1 MSVRLEKLI
10 DQTGPEDG
18 EESWHAAEL
27 RLGAT
32 HFMKP
37 PIRASLIS
45 PFNYA
50 KQTRA
55 YVVTDV
61 SVEIASLAHAFRALF
76 EAAGGGA
83 LGLFTAIR
91 RLREVHRR
99 INEPLETQGFP
110 VYAQH
115 VDAMDNATLVD
126 VFRTE
131 THSCLL
137 GTDAMRDGVDVPGEA
152 LRMVV
157 FEKTPWPRPDILHRE
172 RRRLLSEGRPGDY
185 DDRSLGTV
193 LHFSPVGKPAPPRPR
208 RRDRV
213 TMEITS
219 SGVRVFNALR
229 VPSHPPA
236 LP

>member
-1 MSVRLEKLI
+1 M
-10 DQTGPEDG
+10 
-18 EESWHAAEL
+18 
-27 RLGAT
+27 
-32 HFMKP
+32 
-37 PIRASLIS
+37 S
-45 PFNYA
+45 PFDYA

-76 EAAGGGA
+76 ETAGGGA

-91 RLREVHRR
+91 RLREVHKR
-99 INEPLETQGFP
+99 ISEPLETQGFP
-110 VYAQH
+110 LYAQH

-172 RRRLLSEGRPGDY
+172 RRRLLSEGRPSDY
-185 DDRSLGTV
+185 DDRITRMRLRQAFGRLIRRGDDRGVFVMLDRRMPSRLLSAFPEGVEVRRLSLVETLKDIGAFLT
-193 LHFSPVGKPAPPRPR
+193 SP
-208 RRDRV
+208 
-213 TMEITS
+213 S
-219 SGVRVFNALR
+219 SVSSEN
-229 VPSHPPA
+229 
-236 LP
+236 